1 MPVANITAGAWTAL
15 VTTAA
20 DTVIQNQSQ
29 REVYLTTE
37 ATGGLGV
44 KDGVLLKP
52 YEEVVISTGK
62 NVAIYAHTGTAR
74 IHYMDA

>member
-1 MPVANITAGAWTAL
+1 MPVANISPGAWTAL

-29 REVYLTTE
+29 REVYITTE
-37 ATGGLGV
+37 ATGGLGA
-44 KDGVLLKP
+44 KDGTWLKP

-62 NVAIYAHTGTAR
+62 NVAIYAHLGTAR